1 MIFIELIA
9 KILPTILIMFLL
21 ENLIKL
27 NKTQK
32 TYILLLGILISNVLL
47 YFILSNTGY
56 EIYFSPLFAIKYAF
70 VLLIINIILMY
81 LFITYRLR
89 NKNN

>member
-89 NKNN
+89 NKNK

>member
-1 MIFIELIA
+1 MILVELIA
-9 KILPTILIMFLL
+9 KILPTIMVLFLL

-32 TYILLLGILISNVLL
+32 IYISLLGILIGNVLL

-56 EIYFSPLFAIKYAF
+56 NIYFSPIFAIKYAF
-70 VLLIINIILMY
+70 VLILINIILMY
-81 LFITYRLR
+81 LFISYRL
-89 NKNN
+89 KKKKK